1 MRSLISP
8 VVVFKLGILLSPISL
23 WSGFNK
29 LTGDYFPKRYL
40 KKQGV
45 LDVLSRGEAN
55 EIKIVHGDLARIH
68 RLIRSRKPRVVLEF
82 GVGFSTLVIAH
93 ALRQNKKGHL
103 FTVDANQHW
112 LENTRQKLGDLAS
125 LVTLHYSEAYA
136 CEHDFQL
143 ISRFR
148 FLPNITPDFV
158 YLDGPSTFDISG
170 DVCGLKFDLKDNEYR
185 QAVAADILTYE
196 SSLRVGAFILVD
208 RRYTNVHFLKHNL
221 KRKWKIHWDRVQ
233 HQVGFELMEITGR
246 SFRRAHYAVK
256 KK

>member
-93 ALRQNKKGHL
+93 ALEKNGMGRL
-103 FTVDANQHW
+103 FTLDVSKKW
-112 LENTRQKLGDLAS
+112 LENTRKKLGKLAS
-125 LVTLHYSEAYA
+125 LVTMKQSDVIAV
-136 CEHDFQL
+136 EHDGQL
-143 ISRFR
+143 ASRYKE
-148 FLPNITPDFV
+148 LPNITPDFI
-158 YLDGPSTFDISG
+158 YLDGPSPLDISG
-170 DVCGLKFDLKDNEYR
+170 NVRGLSFDLGDNEYR
-185 QAVAADILTYE
+185 QLVAADIFLYE
-196 SSLRVGAFILVD
+196 SSLRVGAYILVD
-208 RRYTNVHFLKHNL
+208 RRYVNAQFLRNNL
-221 KRKWKIHWDRVQ
+221 RRKWAIHWDKIQ
-233 HQVGFELMEITGR
+233 HQVGFELREITGR
-246 SFRRAHYAVK
+246 SFERADHS
-256 KK
+256 